1 MSAMP
6 KGTAS
11 SLGGRA
17 KGVRTVKPAAVK
29 RAFNS
34 VCRTLFKK
42 QPPLK
47 TMVVMPVASFAL
59 IAMAERAET
68 RVPWK

>member
-1 MSAMP
+1 M
-6 KGTAS
+6 
-11 SLGGRA
+11 L
-17 KGVRTVKPAAVK
+17 KPAAVK

-34 VCRTLFKK
+34 VRRTLFKK

-47 TMVVMPVASFAL
+47 TMVVMSVAFFAL
-59 IAMAERAET
+59 IAMVERAAA